1 VTDQR
6 VSVTEFDVE
15 VDRKTQKRLAD
26 MGINKPDDLGP
37 GRMDLGQ
44 IANQLGGVDA
54 DVSPLIAEKVVRDR
68 QFAEMAG
75 GQEQPTVTPAEEPAQ
90 EQAQQAQAPT
100 IEQRLEAAEK
110 QAAEWK
116 NRLGR
121 QGGQLGE
128 ERRATAERI
137 AKLEEQVARGGG
149 QATVQQNPQYAQNP
163 VGNVDPN
170 EPMTGAQ
177 TQAMMLNMATA
188 WGQHLEQRDQ
198 IAYNNMRQLQGY
210 TVTVDQEADLLENH
224 TWLTNLDRASQM
236 KAMSA
241 LVKPVEEA
249 KTGGVAQADPR
260 ANALRAQHI
269 ATTTFIEPS
278 AMGSDQEKA
287 TFGGADPELLK
298 KAQRLKE
305 LLRTK
310 GGSDSGEAERLMNDL
325 AGRRR

>member
-1 VTDQR
+1 MTDQR

-15 VDRKTQKRLAD
+15 VDRKTQERLSK

-37 GRMDLGQ
+37 GRMDLGE
-44 IANQLGGVDA
+44 IATQLGGVDA

-68 QFAEMAG
+68 QFQEMAG
-75 GQEQPTVTPAEEPAQ
+75 GQEQPTVAPTEEPKQ
-90 EQAQQAQAPT
+90 EQTQQAPT

-116 NRLGR
+116 NQLGR
-121 QGGQLGE
+121 QGGKLGE

-137 AKLEEQVARGGG
+137 AKLEEQVRVGGG
-149 QATVQQNPQYAQNP
+149 QQAITQQNPQYAQNP
-163 VGNVDPN
+163 LANVDPN

-177 TQAMMLNMATA
+177 TQAMLLNMATA

-241 LVKPVEEA
+241 LVKPADEA

-260 ANALRAQHI
+260 ATALRAQHI

-298 KAQRLKE
+298 KAARLKD